1 MKNEKNTIDGYQFAD
16 EEALKEAR
24 HELEGIEYLRKRTKF
39 SNPDNVFKIYN
50 TVIEKQ
56 LFKTPIGYE
65 FLKEMQDVLYN
76 SDKIDND
83 QIKPIPVI
91 VPKAGKKK
99 LKFDLPKMK
108 KVIDFNS
115 PFRTRFYHMLTVNIV
130 LVIILILFVIISN
143 NSNNLNI
150 INYKARLDTEYS
162 EKADNLAIWEKELSA
177 REESLDSEK
186 E

>member
-16 EEALKEAR
+16 EEALKEAT
-24 HELEGIEYLRKRTKF
+24 HELEGIEYLRKRTNF

-65 FLKEMQDVLYN
+65 FLKEMQNVLYN
-76 SDKIDND
+76 SDKIDNE
-83 QIKPIPVI
+83 QIKPIPVLA
-91 VPKAGKKK
+91 PKTGRKK

-115 PFRTRFYHMLTVNIV
+115 PFRTRFYHMVTVNIV
-130 LVIILILFVIISN
+130 LLIILILFVMISN
-143 NSNNLNI
+143 NSKNVNI
-150 INYKARLDTEYS
+150 VNYKARLDAEYS
-162 EKADNLAIWEKELSA
+162 EKADDLAVWERELSA
-177 REESLDSEK
+177 REELLDDEK